1 MKRIIKEYL
10 SFTRRERIAVI
21 VLLLSMAVFIAL
33 PYYYEPAFE
42 QPIPDSSLNR
52 FLSTADD
59 NRVPRHS
66 EAKAPAISGEH
77 SSAVLFRFDPNK
89 ISEAGWQQL
98 GLSARLA
105 STIMKYRSKGG
116 QFRKPED
123 LKKIWGMKPEVAE
136 RLMPYVS
143 IEPGINAQHN
153 GKEVFNNSRAFE
165 KKTAQVIDIN
175 LAQLEDWKNLPGIG
189 EVLAARI
196 IRYREKCGGFSSI
209 DAVGTTYGIADTVFG
224 KLRTYLKFDEHSL
237 PKIDLNQAGITQLKN
252 RLQLSFLQ
260 AKALV
265 RYRDEHGPY
274 ISIDD
279 LSNVPGL
286 ADTTRER
293 LSALVRLK

>member
-21 VLLLSMAVFIAL
+21 VLLLSMTIFIAL

-42 QPIPDSSLNR
+42 TPIADSALSR

-59 NRVPRHS
+59 NLAPGHN
-66 EAKAPAISGEH
+66 EASAPATSDEK

-89 ISEAGWQQL
+89 IGEAGWQQL

-143 IEPGINAQHN
+143 IDPGISYQHN
-153 GKEVFNNSRAFE
+153 GQESFNKPRAFE
-165 KKTAQVIDIN
+165 KKAAQEIDIN
-175 LAQLEDWKNLPGIG
+175 LAQLEDWKSLPGIG
-189 EVLAARI
+189 GVLAARI
-196 IRYREKCGGFSSI
+196 IRYREKCGGFTCI
-209 DAVGTTYGIADTVFG
+209 DAVGTTYGIDDSVFA
-224 KLRTYLKFDEHSL
+224 KLRPYLKFDEQTL
-237 PKIDLNQAGITQLKN
+237 PKVDLNQAGIAQLKN
-252 RLQLSFLQ
+252 RLRLSFSQ

-274 ISIDD
+274 SSIDD
-279 LSNVPGL
+279 LRNVPGL

-293 LSALVRLK
+293 LSGLVRLK